1 MKKIM
6 RPVVS
11 LFVAVVALVG
21 GAGVATADVV
31 VSPGASGNVCS
42 GYAYVTT
49 NPNRYFQTCAWADA
63 NYIWFTGNFGNSSAV
78 DWPVDGVTV
87 GYWRSGVYH
96 ECFGDVSFLIP
107 ANSTRSTSK
116 GSCRIGRARAAVQA
130 YTYVTDAGTA
140 NSVVS
145 DTLQVQ

>member
-1 MKKIM
+1 M
-6 RPVVS
+6 RKVLRPFVS
-11 LFVAVVALVG
+11 LFVAVVALAG
-21 GAGVATADVV
+21 GAGVASADVV
-31 VSPGASGNVCS
+31 VGPGAPGNVCS

-49 NPNRYFQTCAWADA
+49 SPNRYFQTCAWADA
-63 NYIWFTGNFGNSSAV
+63 NYIWFTANFGNGSSV

-96 ECFGDVSFLIP
+96 QCFADVPFLIP

-116 GSCRIGRARAAVQA
+116 GSCRLDRVRAAVQA
-130 YTYVTDAGTA
+130 YAYVEDGNWAG
-140 NSVVS
+140 SRVS